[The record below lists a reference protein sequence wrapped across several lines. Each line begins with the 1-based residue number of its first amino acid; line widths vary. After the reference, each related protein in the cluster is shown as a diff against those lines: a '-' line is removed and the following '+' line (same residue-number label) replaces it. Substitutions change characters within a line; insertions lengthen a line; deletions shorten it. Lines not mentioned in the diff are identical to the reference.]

1 VSGSV
6 VGADEKDAVESE
18 VIKAVREGDAGT
30 EEDVGNAVDEAF
42 EVEDVELPPGT
53 PIVVKG
59 SGSASKTVVLKP
71 VAQSH
76 GPPRQQKDF
85 WLQKVMELPPSIAS
99 IELS

>member
-1 VSGSV
+1 V
-6 VGADEKDAVESE
+6 VGADENDTVESE
-18 VIKAVREGDAGT
+18 VIEAGREGDVNT
-30 EEDVGNAVDEAF
+30 DEDIGIAVDEAF

-71 VAQSH
+71 VAQSQV
-76 GPPRQQKDF
+76 PPRQQNEF